1 MIEETRPSINDG
13 IIKKNALESILLIE
27 STPSANLDP
36 LSTALTTIKLRA
48 YLNVALDAGGSWAI
62 DFPAYE
68 GFTLTV
74 VQKGECWLSIA
85 GGSDPLRLRAGDCFL
100 LTGGKQF
107 TLATNLQLKKRFR
120 AEQLFTNT
128 QGGLAVCNGGG
139 DFFVAG
145 PIFRFEG
152 HLPSILFRRLPPVIS
167 IDGGSDQAA
176 VLRWSLDRFS
186 AEMRGGSVGQSLM
199 LTHLAPIML
208 LQVLRLYLSSSPKDE
223 NWLVALSNPALS
235 QVVDAMQTAYG
246 KEWSLDR
253 FAKLANMSRSGLAL
267 TFRKKIGV
275 APIVYLMNWRMQIA
289 CELLKK
295 GEQSIASI
303 AAVVGYASESAFSSA
318 FYKLVQCRP
327 GAYRKATSTDK
338 SNQRANL

>member
-1 MIEETRPSINDG
+1 MIEAS
-13 IIKKNALESILLIE
+13 
-27 STPSANLDP
+27 PSAILDP

-68 GFTLTV
+68 GFTLNV
-74 VQKGECWLSIA
+74 VQRGECWLHIA
-85 GGSDPLRLRAGDCFL
+85 GSSDPIRLRTGDCFL
-100 LTGGKQF
+100 LTGGKEF
-107 TLATNLQLKKRFR
+107 TLATNLQLRKRFR
-120 AEQLFTNT
+120 AEQLFTDAK
-128 QGGLAVCNGGG
+128 GGLAVCNGGG

-152 HLPSILFRRLPPVIS
+152 HLPSILFRRLPPVIY

-186 AEMRGGSVGQSLM
+186 NEMRGDSIGQSLM

-208 LQVLRLYLSSSPKDE
+208 LQVLRLYLHSFPKDE
-223 NWLVALSNPALS
+223 NWLVALSNPALA
-235 QVVDAMQTAYG
+235 QVVDTMQNAYG
-246 KEWSLDR
+246 EEWSLDR

-275 APIVYLMNWRMQIA
+275 APMVYLMNWRMQIA
-289 CELLKK
+289 CELLRT
-295 GEQSIASI
+295 GEQAIANI
-303 AAVVGYASESAFSSA
+303 ATVVGYSSESAFSSA
-318 FYKLVQCRP
+318 FNRVIKCRP
-327 GAYRKATSTDK
+327 GAYRKAASTDK
-338 SNQRANL
+338 SSQLAAF

>member
-1 MIEETRPSINDG
+1 MLAQHR
-13 IIKKNALESILLIE
+13 
-27 STPSANLDP
+27 
-36 LSTALTTIKLRA
+36 RR
-48 YLNVALDAGGSWAI
+48 
-62 DFPAYE
+62 FR
-68 GFTLTV
+68 
-74 VQKGECWLSIA
+74 
-85 GGSDPLRLRAGDCFL
+85 PLRLRAGDCFL
-100 LTGGKQF
+100 LTGGKHF

-120 AEQLFTNT
+120 AERLFTNT
-128 QGGLAVCNGGG
+128 PGGLAVCNGGG

-208 LQVLRLYLSSSPKDE
+208 LQVLRLYLSSSRKDE

-253 FAKLANMSRSGLAL
+253 FAKLANMSPLRTRTHVQEENRCRTHGVPDELA
-267 TFRKKIGV
+267 
-275 APIVYLMNWRMQIA
+275 N
-289 CELLKK
+289 
-295 GEQSIASI
+295 
-303 AAVVGYASESAFSSA
+303 
-318 FYKLVQCRP
+318 
-327 GAYRKATSTDK
+327 
-338 SNQRANL
+338 ANCL